1 MSEESQYTAL
11 VPEYL
16 NRSRMPVLSRYR
28 DLITYVKAAF
38 SDGNITPTEL
48 ATIEMIE
55 KDILLE
61 YQIAAD
67 VFSKMSVGTPEYA
80 PARKLLNHLH
90 RCNVFMRFARDQA
103 RLKYVDTNQKNM
115 NVNMHVIQDQKQKR
129 VKRAT
134 ATESSTETSSSFTSP
149 VRDKKQEILASD
161 QKVIQFT
168 TQMMGLELL
177 KQLDN
182 QHERIQ
188 AELPQIRRDLARL
201 SPEERAELEARLS
214 AMIDQIRDRQ
224 LEHLTIEEMNR
235 IIGLEKY
242 LMEERERVRDS

>member
-1 MSEESQYTAL
+1 M
-11 VPEYL
+11 
-16 NRSRMPVLSRYR
+16 
-28 DLITYVKAAF
+28 
-38 SDGNITPTEL
+38 
-48 ATIEMIE
+48 
-55 KDILLE
+55 
-61 YQIAAD
+61 
-67 VFSKMSVGTPEYA
+67 
-80 PARKLLNHLH
+80 
-90 RCNVFMRFARDQA
+90 
-103 RLKYVDTNQKNM
+103 
-115 NVNMHVIQDQKQKR
+115 
-129 VKRAT
+129 
-134 ATESSTETSSSFTSP
+134 
-149 VRDKKQEILASD
+149 
-161 QKVIQFT
+161 
-168 TQMMGLELL
+168 

>member
-28 DLITYVKAAF
+28 DLITYVKSAF
-38 SDGNITPTEL
+38 SDGRITPDEL
-48 ATIEMIE
+48 AHIETIE

-80 PARKLLNHLH
+80 PARKLLIHLH

-103 RLKYVDTNQKNM
+103 RLKYVDTKKNQM
-115 NVNMHVIQDQKQKR
+115 NINAHVIQEQKQMQ
-129 VKRAT
+129 VKRIT
-134 ATESSTETSSSFTSP
+134 GETSTETSSAFATP

-161 QKVIQFT
+161 KKVIQFT
-168 TQMMGLELL
+168 AQMAGIELM
-177 KQLDN
+177 KQMDN

-214 AMIDQIRDRQ
+214 AMIDQIKDRQ